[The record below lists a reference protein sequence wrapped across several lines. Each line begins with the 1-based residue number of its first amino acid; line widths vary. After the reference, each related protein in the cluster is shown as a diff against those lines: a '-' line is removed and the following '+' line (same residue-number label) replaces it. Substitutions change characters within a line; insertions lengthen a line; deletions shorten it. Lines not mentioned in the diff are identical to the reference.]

1 MVLLGTLVNG
11 ACIIIGAIMGKFM
24 QNIPD
29 KVKETVMNGIGLAV
43 VAMGLQM
50 TFKSEQYI
58 IVILSIVIGAV
69 IGEWIDLDKHLNSL
83 GKWIES
89 KMKPKEGT
97 SISQGFVTATLIFC
111 IGSMS
116 ILGALDSGIRND
128 HNLLIMKGIL
138 DGFTSIILSST
149 LGIGVL
155 FSAIPIILYQGLIA
169 ILATQIDR
177 WVPAGLME
185 MFIAEMAATG
195 GLMIVAIGLN
205 VIGLTKIKSANL
217 LPGILVVGILVS
229 VVYYFQLA

>member
-1 MVLLGTLVNG
+1 MVLLGTLVNA

-69 IGEWIDLDKHLNSL
+69 IGEWIDFEKHLNSL
-83 GKWIES
+83 GIWIES

-128 HNLLIMKGIL
+128 HDLLITKGIL

-185 MFIAEMAATG
+185 MFITEMTATG

-205 VIGLTKIKSANL
+205 VIGLTKIRSANL

-229 VVYYFQLA
+229 IVYYFQIA